1 LFFYIRHEQSYDSFH
16 KNKDHLYRLESAQ
29 YYESQ
34 DNKPESQS
42 VFSFLTKDDDV
53 DNHLIFSLQTVP
65 DMQQAFP
72 EIENIT
78 GFRTEE
84 AKLVKA
90 ADNVFKEPNIIYTDT
105 NFFKTFSFRLLAGNI
120 HNLLSLKNSAVLSES
135 TARKYFGTD
144 AVVGKIITLKGEN
157 DETFTITGIAADP
170 PEYSSVKYSIILPNL
185 ALSQYNQYITD
196 RLNYDTHLI
205 AIQLR
210 KDVSLPVFEKKL
222 AKWSSEYF
230 TKPFITKYGTDLKQ
244 YYKEADFTKMHW
256 TLRKFND
263 SHYNIAGP
271 WGHYTNAKN
280 IYQLACFVII
290 ILLIASLNYVLLSVS
305 NITSRSREVGVRKVM
320 GAKRK
325 SVILQFWVET
335 QILVFIS
342 VLAGF
347 MLAKLFFPLFNQL
360 MVTDIA
366 LSSFS
371 SLEIVTVLT
380 ILAFIL
386 GVLAGYYPALLVSK
400 LKTTAIIKSI
410 QTFKIN
416 PRFSKILVI
425 TQFTGC
431 IILMIAAFVMNLQ
444 MRHISNK
451 NLGFDKEQ
459 VLMIKNPTWDI
470 SFTKKMKERLSNFS
484 KTQPYV
490 TMYSGMN
497 GGLDGAYN
505 SSGFTL
511 NGEQKNRVDLT
522 VDFNFF
528 EMLGLKIIKGRSF
541 SRDMASDT
549 SKVQKAAVVNETLF
563 NMLGKTAKIG
573 EFNEPINARI
583 IGVVKDYNFESLS
596 KKIEPEKHILA
607 SDFISLFLFKIKP
620 GKMQEAITKIEKEW
634 KEASENYPFEYTF
647 LDESINKVYEPEMR
661 WQSIIQASC
670 FFAIFIACLGLFGL
684 SAINAVN
691 RTKEIGI
698 RKVLGASV
706 KDIFTSLST
715 SFVFMIAVAIVIA
728 TPIAWWVMNRWL
740 EDFAY
745 RIQLNWWMF
754 AVTGIIALLI
764 ALGAVSY
771 HAIKAAM
778 ANPVK
783 SLRTE

>member
-1 LFFYIRHEQSYDSFH
+1 
-16 KNKDHLYRLESAQ
+16 
-29 YYESQ
+29 
-34 DNKPESQS
+34 
-42 VFSFLTKDDDV
+42 V
-53 DNHLIFSLQTVP
+53 
-65 DMQQAFP
+65 
-72 EIENIT
+72 
-78 GFRTEE
+78 
-84 AKLVKA
+84 
-90 ADNVFKEPNIIYTDT
+90 
-105 NFFKTFSFRLLAGNI
+105 
-120 HNLLSLKNSAVLSES
+120 
-135 TARKYFGTD
+135 
-144 AVVGKIITLKGEN
+144 
-157 DETFTITGIAADP
+157 
-170 PEYSSVKYSIILPNL
+170 
-185 ALSQYNQYITD
+185 
-196 RLNYDTHLI
+196 
-205 AIQLR
+205 QLR
-210 KDVSLPVFEKKL
+210 KDVSLPAFEKKL
-222 AKWSSEYF
+222 AQWSGEYF
-230 TKPFITKYGTDLKQ
+230 TKPFITKYGNDLQQ
-244 YYKEADFTKMHW
+244 YYKGADFTKMHW
-256 TLRKFND
+256 TLRKFTD

-290 ILLIASLNYVLLSVS
+290 ILLIASLNYILLSVS
-305 NITSRSREVGVRKVM
+305 NTTARSREVGVRKVM

-325 SVILQFWVET
+325 SVILQFWIET
-335 QILVFIS
+335 QILVIIS
-342 VLAGF
+342 VITGL
-347 MLAKLFFPLFNQL
+347 LLSKLLVPLFNKL
-360 MVTDIA
+360 MVTEINLSAFSWTEIIIALIA
-366 LSSFS
+366 LS
-371 SLEIVTVLT
+371 LV
-380 ILAFIL
+380 L
-386 GVLAGYYPALLVSK
+386 GVLAGYYPAWLVSK
-400 LKTTAIIKSI
+400 LKATAIIKSI

-416 PRFSKILVI
+416 PRFSKFLVV

-431 IILMIAAFVMNLQ
+431 IVLMIAAFVMNLQ

-459 VLMIKNPTWDI
+459 VLMVKNPTWDFA
-470 SFTKKMKERLSNFS
+470 FTKKIKERLGNFS
-484 KTQPYV
+484 KLQPYIS
-490 TMYSGMN
+490 MYSGMN

-528 EMLGLKIIKGRSF
+528 EMLGLKIVKGRSF

-549 SKVQKAAVVNETLF
+549 DRVQKAAVVNETLF

-607 SDFISLFLFKIKP
+607 SDFMTLFLFKIKP

-634 KEASENYPFEYTF
+634 KDASGNYPFEYTF
-647 LDESINKVYEPEMR
+647 LDESINKIYEPEMH

-670 FFAIFIACLGLFGL
+670 FFAIFIACMGLFGL

-706 KDIFTSLST
+706 KDIVTSLST
-715 SFVFMIAVAIVIA
+715 SFVFMIAIAIVIA
-728 TPIAWWVMNRWL
+728 TPVSWWIMNRWL

-745 RIQLNWWMF
+745 RIQISWWMF
-754 AVTGIIALLI
+754 AGTGLTALLI

-771 HAIKAAM
+771 HAIRAAM